1 MNSKLKIIESENID
15 IEVNRTVDSIK
26 SSYRKSLK
34 ELLLTAKKLSE
45 AYKDKSFRKVR
56 AKLIE
61 DKIMASSTISTFI
74 KIGECEL
81 FYDERYE
88 ELLPNSY
95 TSLYELAKLNR
106 EKLISAL
113 EQKDISAD
121 MTVKEVKEF
130 VSNIEND
137 MAVNEDINNKEVM
150 LASDE
155 KCYTHFID
163 LPEVVFDENKDS
175 IDEINSKYSFLKIC
189 RGEK

>member
-81 FYDERYE
+81 FYDER
-88 ELLPNSY
+88 
-95 TSLYELAKLNR
+95 
-106 EKLISAL
+106 
-113 EQKDISAD
+113 
-121 MTVKEVKEF
+121 
-130 VSNIEND
+130 
-137 MAVNEDINNKEVM
+137 
-150 LASDE
+150 
-155 KCYTHFID
+155 
-163 LPEVVFDENKDS
+163 
-175 IDEINSKYSFLKIC
+175 
-189 RGEK
+189 